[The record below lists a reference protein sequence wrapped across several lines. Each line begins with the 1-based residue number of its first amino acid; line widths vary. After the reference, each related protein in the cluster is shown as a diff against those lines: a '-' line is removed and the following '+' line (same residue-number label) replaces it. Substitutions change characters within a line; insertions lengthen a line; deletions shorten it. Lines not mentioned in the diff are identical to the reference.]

1 MTVAEETVTLELL
14 AKLVQKSI
22 DEGRQHR
29 KDMLELKQ
37 LHVAQYET
45 IKRTDRRIDGLERR
59 ISDLRDELELTI
71 KMELGGALANMQTT
85 IENSL
90 GRIEDK
96 VDELARRID
105 VLERKSHIH

>member
-45 IKRTDRRIDGLERR
+45 IK
-59 ISDLRDELELTI
+59 
-71 KMELGGALANMQTT
+71 MELGGALANMQTT